1 MGDKPRVG
9 QGSGLTNGLVCI
21 DRFGV
26 FGTPQQVIDQL
37 DPILDRTPLNRV
49 GMTHGPHGTDP
60 TGPSGSAYLFSD
72 VSSVCL
78 LPDVTC
84 L

>member
-1 MGDKPRVG
+1 MF
-9 QGSGLTNGLVCI
+9 I

-26 FGTPQQVIDQL
+26 FGTPQPVIDRL

-49 GMTHGPHGTDP
+49 RMTHGPHGTNP
-60 TGPSGSAYLFSD
+60 TEPSGSTYLFPD
-72 VSSVCL
+72 VSSVYL